1 MVIQIVVTIGVLLL
15 ILPNIYTSY
24 KKKSLTTFG
33 AVIWIFFW
41 LIGLVIIWFP
51 ELIGLIGNLMGVE
64 RSIDALVYMA
74 IVYLLYVSLTQKI
87 KLNEIG
93 KEITLLSRKISLN
106 PIKKDETKK

>member
-24 KKKSLTTFG
+24 KKNSLTTFG
-33 AVIWIFFW
+33 AVVWIFFW
-41 LIGLVIIWFP
+41 LIGLVVIWFP
-51 ELIGLIGNLMGVE
+51 ELIGLIGKLMGVE

-87 KLNEIG
+87 RINQIENEITQFAR
-93 KEITLLSRKISLN
+93 KSALSKVKI
-106 PIKKDETKK
+106 K

>member
-64 RSIDALVYMA
+64 RSIDALIYMA

-87 KLNEIG
+87 KLNEIS
-93 KEITLLSRKISLN
+93 KEITLLSRKIA
-106 PIKKDETKK
+106 IKDIERKE